1 MTTTERW
8 ITRANNM
15 RHKAIRF
22 GTGWLFAF
30 LLSVQTFGLEYGP
43 NDVYVRV
50 IDVGQGHCA
59 VICAPN
65 DRYVIYDAGI
75 GSGEK
80 VFNAISKT
88 IPTGSEVDLMVI
100 SHTDADHLAAVPE
113 ILRELDVKT
122 VWRPDRQPDAEPGE
136 ETEIWQDV
144 VGAIEQSDCEDP
156 GLDSGEISPGTIVDL
171 GDAVIT
177 MICGFTEPPDE
188 WGLSNHAERRNAGSI
203 VIRLEYQDKAVLF
216 CGDSV
221 GRHNNDDPDA
231 CIAAEAFMVEQNDSV
246 PLRSDVIIAPHHGAD
261 NGSSTRFIETVKP
274 KYVIFP
280 AGHHG
285 SYRHPRAS
293 AAERYLEFGVDPK
306 RMLRTDLNDD
316 EGDDE
321 WDHGRISGRHD
332 KAGDDDIEIVIREDG
347 KLLVEYANPGNNLVE
362 DRFFAETRI
371 MMHEMAPRTHM
382 GLEAPDSRPS
392 AEESSLAERDVSTS
406 RLSPKVGCEVTR
418 SCRKPVQPRRGRF
431 GGRKF
436 SNVRC
441 R

>member
-1 MTTTERW
+1 
-8 ITRANNM
+8 M
-15 RHKAIRF
+15 RLKAIRF

-30 LLSVQTFGLEYGP
+30 LLRVPAFGLEYGP

-80 VFNAISKT
+80 VFNAIAKT
-88 IPTGSEVDLMVI
+88 IPTGSAIDLLVI

-177 MICGFTEPPDE
+177 MVCGFTEPPGE

-203 VIRLEYQDKAVLF
+203 VVRLEYQDKAVLF

-321 WDHGRISGRHD
+321 WDHGRISGHHD
-332 KAGDDDIEIVIREDG
+332 KAGDDDIEIVIRQDG
-347 KLLVEYANPGNNLVE
+347 KLLVEYANPINNMVGNQ
-362 DRFFAETRI
+362 FFAESRD
-371 MMHEMAPRTHM
+371 MMLKDAPRVHIRLDT
-382 GLEAPDSRPS
+382 PDRHLGSGMPYIG
-392 AEESSLAERDVSTS
+392 ERDLLL
-406 RLSPKVGCEVTR
+406 RDLSPPVDCEITR
-418 SCRKPVQPRRGRF
+418 SCKKPIPPRRGLF
-431 GGRKF
+431 GGRRFTK
-436 SNVRC
+436 VRC